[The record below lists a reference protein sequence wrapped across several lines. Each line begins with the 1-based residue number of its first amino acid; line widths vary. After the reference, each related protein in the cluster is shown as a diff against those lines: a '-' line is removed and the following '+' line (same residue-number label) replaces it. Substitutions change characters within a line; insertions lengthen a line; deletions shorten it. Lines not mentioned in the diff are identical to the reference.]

1 MRREKQ
7 SRCDD
12 RSKLGGSMDCDKCR
26 KRSCRLSS
34 NFWMRL
40 FFSYGKSSP
49 ECEEFEPDY
58 CRGIEGVWS

>member
-1 MRREKQ
+1 
-7 SRCDD
+7 
-12 RSKLGGSMDCDKCR
+12 MDCDKCR

-40 FFSYGKSSP
+40 FFSYGNASP